1 MERSVFGKSIHTM
14 DRPTLHSLKRKG
26 FADDYLAKLMYCTE
40 AQVRDRR
47 KELGVVP
54 VYKRIDSCAGEFS
67 SDTAYM
73 YSCYEGGCESRPE
86 QNKKKIMIL
95 GGGPNRIGQGIEF
108 DYCCVHAAMA
118 LREAGYQTIMVNCN
132 PETVSTDFDTSDRLY
147 FESVTLEDVLSVVEI
162 EQPDGV
168 IVHYGGQTPLKL
180 ARELAANGVKIIG
193 TSPDAIDMAEDRENA
208 TEEPSEKRL
217 SEAHAKGQFAQAPE
231 IQVVAGLV
239 AGYLVL
245 LAIVPAVSS
254 KMLLFASEVLGHLD
268 EFQVSS
274 EAVSGAISL
283 GFSSIALLM
292 FPLLLATMLAGI
304 LAGGLQSGFRM
315 TSKVLENG
323 MEKLDIA
330 QGFQRIFSVA
340 SVVKM
345 GLDFVKLLI
354 VGILVYISLQEILSD
369 PIFFTPVPPVRLG
382 EFIFH
387 SAMSL
392 IFRLAIAM
400 AALAL
405 IHYVYQK
412 SKVHKGMMMTHQEV
426 KDEAKQAQG
435 DPLVK
440 NAMRA
445 MARRLMV
452 RQMLDAIPTADVVI
466 TNPTHFA
473 VALKYERGVDVAP
486 MVLAKGQN
494 IFAQRIK
501 RLAMENGVPMV
512 ENRPVAQAL
521 YKMGEVGKSIPPDLY
536 QAAAEILGFVYRTHR
551 YYFHRLKE
559 RRVNAPKA

>member
-1 MERSVFGKSIHTM
+1 
-14 DRPTLHSLKRKG
+14 
-26 FADDYLAKLMYCTE
+26 
-40 AQVRDRR
+40 
-47 KELGVVP
+47 
-54 VYKRIDSCAGEFS
+54 
-67 SDTAYM
+67 
-73 YSCYEGGCESRPE
+73 
-86 QNKKKIMIL
+86 
-95 GGGPNRIGQGIEF
+95 
-108 DYCCVHAAMA
+108 
-118 LREAGYQTIMVNCN
+118 
-132 PETVSTDFDTSDRLY
+132 
-147 FESVTLEDVLSVVEI
+147 
-162 EQPDGV
+162 
-168 IVHYGGQTPLKL
+168 
-180 ARELAANGVKIIG
+180 
-193 TSPDAIDMAEDRENA
+193 MAEDRENA